1 MQARV
6 NQVTLKSRKLQERTS
21 QKFMEKRGNLKDHKE
36 KGMGTFR
43 LPQKGHDVELF
54 SAEAK
59 KLWLYSVDYFFLF
72 CIQITYSLAIPNL
85 NFFASIARKIA
96 TVLSLEKKEKVFNK
110 VENFRL
116 YFPGFAAPT
125 LRKKNFFIWFRH
137 P

>member
-1 MQARV
+1 MS
-6 NQVTLKSRKLQERTS
+6 N
-21 QKFMEKRGNLKDHKE
+21 
-36 KGMGTFR
+36 
-43 LPQKGHDVELF
+43 
-54 SAEAK
+54 
-59 KLWLYSVDYFFLF
+59 FFLLKPKNF
-72 CIQITYSLAIPNL
+72 GYILSTTFSCIQITYSLAIPNL